1 MDEKTKQLLEKSQQ
15 LINETRWKS
24 VAPRIIPQAKQ
35 MLAELGYINSNF
47 ENALTP
53 ERLRDC
59 REQILVFLQWF
70 AEQERKYPGA
80 PWLLQNGA
88 TVMIDK
94 TRNRHNELLYQL
106 AKKYYGKTIIVWIDK
121 EAPNYPIIKEAIE
134 QEDGFDDEE
143 LRDLRKALH
152 IDK

>member
-1 MDEKTKQLLEKSQQ
+1 MDEETKQLLEKSQQ
-15 LINETRWKS
+15 LINETRWKR

-35 MLAELGYINSNF
+35 MLAELGNINSNL
-47 ENALTP
+47 ETALTP

-88 TVMIDK
+88 MVMIDK
-94 TRNRHNELLYQL
+94 TRNRYNELLYQL
-106 AKKYYGKTIIVWIDK
+106 AKKYYGKAVIVWIDK
-121 EAPNYPIIKEAIE
+121 EAPNFPIIKDAIE

-152 IDK
+152 IGK

>member
-1 MDEKTKQLLEKSQQ
+1 MDEETKQLLEKSQQ
-15 LINETRWKS
+15 LINETRWKR

-35 MLAELGYINSNF
+35 MLAELGNINSNL
-47 ENALTP
+47 ETALTP

-70 AEQERKYPGA
+70 EEQERKYPGA

-88 TVMIDK
+88 MVMIDK
-94 TRNRHNELLYQL
+94 TRNRYNELLYQL
-106 AKKYYGKTIIVWIDK
+106 AKKYYGKAVIVWIDK
-121 EAPNYPIIKEAIE
+121 EAPNFPIIKDAIE

-152 IDK
+152 IGK